1 MPRDRERLKNTLL
14 SAPYPSG
21 NIPRS
26 RADRRPKKAP
36 KGAGNERRR
45 DGAKRPE
52 TAGQNKPGTE
62 EFILSS
68 QERILSVPGE
78 FLVPQEKCSFL
89 EERELTNFTQ
99 KHVTRYS
106 KSYNYKIYNSH
117 GILNLIII
125 NLITKL

>member
-1 MPRDRERLKNTLL
+1 MTENDSKIL
-14 SAPYPSG
+14 SYPPLILPG
-21 NIPRS
+21 TFPVPGRIGAR
-26 RADRRPKKAP
+26 KGGP
-36 KGAGNERRR
+36 KGAGNKRRR

-89 EERELTNFTQ
+89 EERELTNFTH
-99 KHVTRYS
+99 KTR
-106 KSYNYKIYNSH
+106 KTR
-117 GILNLIII
+117 ILNLIII
-125 NLITKL
+125 RFITRTVF